1 MAKKYYVVWK
11 GRQHGI
17 YTTWEQC
24 KQQVDGFT
32 GAKFKS
38 YPSLAEAEAAF
49 GAQPAPVRRTAAT
62 TKPPTKAKSA
72 ALTQAQIEAMPFDIK
87 IFSDGGCEPNPGKA
101 GTGLAVYEHNQL
113 SELWFG
119 LFQTY
124 GTNNTAELH
133 GLHHALLM
141 AQDKLSLGQ
150 SVAIFCDSKY
160 SIDCITQWAP
170 GWEKK
175 GWKKSGGEIK
185 NLEIIQPAYRL
196 YQALASRITIHHV
209 NGHVDIEGNE
219 LADRMS
225 IVAIDTQETD
235 LIRYRQP
242 YNIPEI
248 MALRTG

>member
-1 MAKKYYVVWK
+1 MAKKYYVVWS
-11 GRQHGI
+11 GRQNGI

-24 KQQVDGFT
+24 KQQVDGFA
-32 GAKFKS
+32 GAKFKAF
-38 YPSLAEAEAAF
+38 PSLAEAEAAF
-49 GAQPAPVRRTAAT
+49 GRKTDAVTRHS
-62 TKPPTKAKSA
+62 PTKTQPKKAKPA
-72 ALTQAQIEAMPFDIK
+72 ALTQSQIEAMPFDIK

-101 GTGLAVYEHNQL
+101 GTGLAVYEHNKL

-119 LFQTY
+119 LYQQF
-124 GTNNTAELH
+124 GTNNTAELR

-141 AQDKLSLGQ
+141 AKDKITHGH

-185 NLEIIQPAYRL
+185 NLDIIQSAYRL
-196 YQALASRITIHHV
+196 YQELATHITLHHV

-225 IVAIDTQETD
+225 IVAIDTQETE
-235 LIRYRQP
+235 LAPYRKP
-242 YNIPEI
+242 YNIAEI